1 MANYFSKYQGRGG
14 PAIAPGIVQ
23 MMGSIGDEYAK
34 GIAGLAEGIE
44 KYRKNK
50 EKREILTEKGEW
62 VAEQKMK
69 DLSLWVDEDPQRVDT
84 PEYEEKL
91 KDVQKFSEGI
101 AEMPMGKLESAISN
115 YALETEIDRRRR
127 TEKRVVEAAEESR
140 RRFDTEQG
148 FRSRAESR
156 ALEDRKYALEDRDR
170 EEQERD
176 AARAVGLGFAEIPTQ
191 TEFTE
196 PGRVEERT
204 VAMRPVEPEPA
215 ATPSN
220 IIEEILRDEGHSTPA
235 TALEAK
241 KNETQ
246 KAISEREK
254 RLKMLGASRDA
265 EGGVSIAPMGAVKTP
280 RSMTFGPAFG
290 TRGYALTPQERKRAE
305 EIDAYNEAIK
315 KDPRDMGRE
324 KSINTR
330 KAQRAEATE
339 LYAELDSL
347 KAKQASL
354 DGVSAEEINQYLSPM
369 TISAGEDKA
378 PAPIKE
384 MVWQPP
390 TTQTRPTTQIER
402 HRTMQE
408 ILKKHGDQLGVADLA
423 RFRKEMGK
431 LDPNQPSPF
440 RYEKGPNNTW
450 LATHRDTGATVNLG
464 QEGHMSATE
473 LGYLHRRAENQ
484 TKRLVAAKKAVR
496 EAQYKYETLAADV
509 TVSEDELKPHRD
521 HLERLKRDLE
531 AEQPI
536 LEYGFDGWKN

>member
-69 DLSLWVDEDPQRVDT
+69 DLSLWVDEDPQRIDT

-101 AEMPMGKLESAISN
+101 VEMPMGKLESAISN

-127 TEKRVVEAAEESR
+127 TEKRAVEAAEESR

-156 ALEDRKYALEDRDR
+156 ALEDRDR

-196 PGRVEERT
+196 PGRFEERT

-265 EGGVSIAPMGAVKTP
+265 EGGVSIAPMGAIKTP

-290 TRGYALTPQERKRAE
+290 TRGYAFTPQERKRAE

-402 HRTMQE
+402 HRKMQE
-408 ILKKHGDQLGVADLA
+408 ILAQHGERLGVADLT

-464 QEGHMSATE
+464 KEGHMTATE

-484 TKRLVAAKKAVR
+484 TKRLAAAKKAVR
-496 EAQYKYETLAADV
+496 EARFEYEKKIGEGISSEEELQPYK
-509 TVSEDELKPHRD
+509 D
-521 HLERLKRDLE
+521 HLERLERDLE

-536 LEYGFDGWKN
+536 QTYNPLTESFD